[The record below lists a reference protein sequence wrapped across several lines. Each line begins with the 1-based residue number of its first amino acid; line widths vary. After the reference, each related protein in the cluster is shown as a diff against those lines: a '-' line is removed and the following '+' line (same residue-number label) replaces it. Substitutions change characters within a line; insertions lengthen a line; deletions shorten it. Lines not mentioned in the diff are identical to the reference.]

1 MNNLFLI
8 PINYSNG
15 LQIEILDLISFIA
28 ILSGIL
34 VVTNKNPIISV
45 LFLIGLFLSISAY
58 LLLIGLNF
66 IGFAYLLVYIGAISI
81 LFLFILM
88 LINIRISELIS
99 NSKNSIP
106 LALFIG
112 IITYFIFYQV
122 LYTNTQHSAEYP
134 LGNNINKVN
143 YVSSNTWEGNIIENI
158 DIASIGNVLYTN
170 YSLWLIIA
178 SLILLLAMIGAIA
191 ITTTPKYLDDK
202 KK

>member
-143 YVSSNTWEGNIIENI
+143 YVSSNT
-158 DIASIGNVLYTN
+158 
-170 YSLWLIIA
+170 
-178 SLILLLAMIGAIA
+178 
-191 ITTTPKYLDDK
+191 
-202 KK
+202 

>member
-8 PINYSNG
+8 SVNYSNG

-112 IITYFIFYQV
+112 IVTYFIFYQI
-122 LYTNTQHSAEYP
+122 LYINTQHNTDYP
-134 LGNNINKVN
+134 LGSNINKVN

-158 DIASIGNVLYTN
+158 DIASIGNILYTN

-191 ITTTPKYLDDK
+191 ITTTPKYLDDSK
-202 KK
+202 